1 MGRIRRT
8 KGGSS
13 PFGVYVPGPR
23 ALEGTDP
30 LNKKLAA
37 ALSGGAVLVLALSGC
52 SDDEGD
58 KVGDWAKTF
67 CDQAK
72 PQIQK
77 RADAHQIIISTAADS
92 KPAEIQAADSKAFQ
106 DIANADRALAKA
118 VGAAGAP
125 PVENGEKVQQ
135 DAIKELNSTALAYEG
150 LKKQVDAL
158 DPTNQQKFADGL
170 QGVADGLTKI
180 EKMDQNA
187 LSKLEE
193 GELGQAMAKQ
203 PGCQKPTAAVPP
215 KTSASP
221 NSGST
226 ADPGSTSDSDSD
238 SDSGSSGSTKKPSAK
253 PTKKSTAGK
262 SEE

>member
-1 MGRIRRT
+1 M
-8 KGGSS
+8 
-13 PFGVYVPGPR
+13 YVPGPR

-30 LNKKLAA
+30 VNKKLAA
-37 ALSGGAVLVLALSGC
+37 VLSGGAVLVLALSGC
-52 SDDEGD
+52 SEDEGD

-118 VGAAGAP
+118 VESAGVP
-125 PVENGEKVQQ
+125 PVENGQKIQQ
-135 DAIKELNSTALAYEG
+135 DAIRELNATAVAYEG

-170 QGVADGLTKI
+170 QSVADGLTKI
-180 EKMDQNA
+180 EKMDQDA

-203 PGCQKPTAAVPP
+203 PGCQKPTASVPP
-215 KTSASP
+215 KTSGSASP
-221 NSGST
+221 Q
-226 ADPGSTSDSDSD
+226 PGSTSSDSDSD
-238 SDSGSSGSTKKPSAK
+238 SDSGSDKGSDAEPTGKASTKPSK
-253 PTKKSTAGK
+253 TTSGTKT
-262 SEE
+262 EE

>member
-1 MGRIRRT
+1 M
-8 KGGSS
+8 
-13 PFGVYVPGPR
+13 
-23 ALEGTDP
+23 
-30 LNKKLAA
+30 NKKLAA
-37 ALSGGAVLVLALSGC
+37 VLSGGAVLVLALSGC
-52 SDDEGD
+52 SEDEGD

-118 VGAAGAP
+118 VESAGVP
-125 PVENGEKVQQ
+125 PVENGQKIQQ
-135 DAIKELNSTALAYEG
+135 DAIRELNATAVAYEG

-170 QGVADGLTKI
+170 QSVADGLTKI
-180 EKMDQNA
+180 EKMDQDA

-203 PGCQKPTAAVPP
+203 PGCQKPTASVPP
-215 KTSASP
+215 KTSGSASP
-221 NSGST
+221 Q
-226 ADPGSTSDSDSD
+226 PGSTS
-238 SDSGSSGSTKKPSAK
+238 SDSGSDKGSDAEPTGNASTKPS
-253 PTKKSTAGK
+253 TKASGTKTSGTK
-262 SEE
+262 TEE

>member
-1 MGRIRRT
+1 
-8 KGGSS
+8 
-13 PFGVYVPGPR
+13 
-23 ALEGTDP
+23 LEGTDP
-30 LNKKLAA
+30 VNKKLAA

-118 VGAAGAP
+118 VESAGAP
-125 PVENGEKVQQ
+125 PVENGQKIQQ
-135 DAIKELNSTALAYEG
+135 DAIKELNATAVAYEG

-187 LSKLEE
+187 LAKLEE

-203 PGCQKPTAAVPP
+203 PGCQKPTSSTPP
-215 KTSASP
+215 KASGSASP
-221 NSGST
+221 Q
-226 ADPGSTSDSDSD
+226 PGSTSSDSGSDSDKGSDSDSD
-238 SDSGSSGSTKKPSAK
+238 SDSEPRGKTSTKPSSKKTSA
-253 PTKKSTAGK
+253 TKS
-262 SEE
+262 

>member
-1 MGRIRRT
+1 M
-8 KGGSS
+8 
-13 PFGVYVPGPR
+13 
-23 ALEGTDP
+23 
-30 LNKKLAA
+30 NKKLAA

-106 DIANADRALAKA
+106 DIADADRALAKA
-118 VGAAGAP
+118 VESAGAP
-125 PVENGEKVQQ
+125 PVANGEKVKQ
-135 DAIKELNSTALAYEG
+135 DAIKELNATAAAYEG

-158 DPTNQQKFADGL
+158 DPANQQKFADGL

-180 EKMDQNA
+180 EKMDQAA

-203 PGCQKPTAAVPP
+203 PGCQKPKASVPANG
-215 KTSASP
+215 TGSASP
-221 NSGST
+221 KAGGTAEGSGD
-226 ADPGSTSDSDSD
+226 AAA
-238 SDSGSSGSTKKPSAK
+238 KPSAK
-253 PTKKSTAGK
+253 SEDKAPDKASDKTSEKAPEKSSDKPAATK

>member
-1 MGRIRRT
+1 M
-8 KGGSS
+8 
-13 PFGVYVPGPR
+13 
-23 ALEGTDP
+23 
-30 LNKKLAA
+30 NKKLAA

-52 SDDEGD
+52 SDDEGN
-58 KVGDWAKTF
+58 KVDDWAKTF

-106 DIANADRALAKA
+106 DIADADRALAKA
-118 VGAAGAP
+118 VESAGAP

-135 DAIKELNSTALAYEG
+135 DAIKELNATAVAYEG

-203 PGCQKPTAAVPP
+203 PGCQKPTASTPP
-215 KTSASP
+215 KASGSASP
-221 NSGST
+221 NPGAT
-226 ADPGSTSDSDSD
+226 ASA
-238 SDSGSSGSTKKPSAK
+238 SGSSGKASAKPAKPSASAK
-253 PTKKSTAGK
+253 T
-262 SEE
+262 EE

>member
-1 MGRIRRT
+1 M
-8 KGGSS
+8 
-13 PFGVYVPGPR
+13 
-23 ALEGTDP
+23 
-30 LNKKLAA
+30 NKKLAA

-52 SDDEGD
+52 SDDEGN
-58 KVGDWAKTF
+58 KVDDWAKTF

-77 RADAHQIIISTAADS
+77 RAAAHQIIISTAADS

-118 VGAAGAP
+118 VESAGAP

-135 DAIKELNSTALAYEG
+135 DAIKELNATAVAYEG

-203 PGCQKPTAAVPP
+203 PGCQKPTASTPP
-215 KTSASP
+215 NGGGSASP
-221 NSGST
+221 N
-226 ADPGSTSDSDSD
+226 PGPTT
-238 SDSGSSGSTKKPSAK
+238 SGSSDKGSESTEPKEKATTKA
-253 PTKKSTAGK
+253 AGK
-262 SEE
+262 TTARAKTEE

>member
-1 MGRIRRT
+1 M
-8 KGGSS
+8 
-13 PFGVYVPGPR
+13 YVPGPR

-30 LNKKLAA
+30 VNKKLAA

-52 SDDEGD
+52 SDDEGN
-58 KVGDWAKTF
+58 KVDDWAKTF

-118 VGAAGAP
+118 VESAGAP

-135 DAIKELNSTALAYEG
+135 DAIKELNATAVAYEG

-203 PGCQKPTAAVPP
+203 PGCQKPTASTPP
-215 KTSASP
+215 NGSGTGSASP
-221 NSGST
+221 NPGST
-226 ADPGSTSDSDSD
+226 A
-238 SDSGSSGSTKKPSAK
+238 SGSSDKGSESAEPKEKTTTKAAAK
-253 PTKKSTAGK
+253 TTAPAK
-262 SEE
+262 TEE

>member
-1 MGRIRRT
+1 M
-8 KGGSS
+8 
-13 PFGVYVPGPR
+13 
-23 ALEGTDP
+23 
-30 LNKKLAA
+30 NKKLAA

-118 VGAAGAP
+118 VEGAGAP

-135 DAIKELNSTALAYEG
+135 DAIKELNATALAYEG

-203 PGCQKPTAAVPP
+203 PGCQKPTASVPP
-215 KTSASP
+215 KA
-221 NSGST
+221 SGSPQ
-226 ADPGSTSDSDSD
+226 PGSTSDSDAD
-238 SDSGSSGSTKKPSAK
+238 TGSDSGSSDPSKKPSAK
-253 PTKKSTAGK
+253 PTKSSAAPKTSATPK
-262 SEE
+262 TEE

>member
-1 MGRIRRT
+1 M
-8 KGGSS
+8 
-13 PFGVYVPGPR
+13 YVPGPR

-37 ALSGGAVLVLALSGC
+37 ALSGGAVLVLALTGC
-52 SDDEGD
+52 SDDKGD

-118 VGAAGAP
+118 VEAAGAP
-125 PVENGEKVQQ
+125 PVENGEKIQQ
-135 DAIKELNSTALAYEG
+135 DAIKELNATALAYEG

-187 LSKLEE
+187 LSKLED

-203 PGCQKPTAAVPP
+203 PGCQKPTASVPP

-221 NSGST
+221 NAGAT
-226 ADPGSTSDSDSD
+226 SD
-238 SDSGSSGSTKKPSAK
+238 SDSGSTSPTEKASATPTEK
-253 PTKKSTAGK
+253 ASATPTKKATATK
-262 SEE
+262 SE

>member
-1 MGRIRRT
+1 M
-8 KGGSS
+8 
-13 PFGVYVPGPR
+13 
-23 ALEGTDP
+23 
-30 LNKKLAA
+30 NKKLAA
-37 ALSGGAVLVLALSGC
+37 VLSGGAVLVLALSGC
-52 SDDEGD
+52 SEDEGD

-118 VGAAGAP
+118 VESAGVP
-125 PVENGEKVQQ
+125 PVENGQKIQQ
-135 DAIKELNSTALAYEG
+135 DAIRELNATAVAYEG

-170 QGVADGLTKI
+170 QSVADGLTKI
-180 EKMDQNA
+180 EKMDQDA

-203 PGCQKPTAAVPP
+203 PGCQKPTASVPP
-215 KTSASP
+215 KTSGSASP
-221 NSGST
+221 Q
-226 ADPGSTSDSDSD
+226 PGSTSSDSD
-238 SDSGSSGSTKKPSAK
+238 KGSDAEPTGEASTKPSAK
-253 PTKKSTAGK
+253 PSTKASGTKTSGTK
-262 SEE
+262 TEE

>member
-1 MGRIRRT
+1 M
-8 KGGSS
+8 
-13 PFGVYVPGPR
+13 YVPGPR

-30 LNKKLAA
+30 VNKKLAA

-106 DIANADRALAKA
+106 DIADADRALAKA
-118 VGAAGAP
+118 VESAGAP
-125 PVENGEKVQQ
+125 PVENGAKVQQ
-135 DAIKELNSTALAYEG
+135 DAIKELNATAVAYEG

-203 PGCQKPTAAVPP
+203 PGCQKPTASTPP
-215 KTSASP
+215 KASGSASP
-221 NSGST
+221 KPGST
-226 ADPGSTSDSDSD
+226 ASGSSDKDSDSAE
-238 SDSGSSGSTKKPSAK
+238 PSAK
-253 PTKKSTAGK
+253 ASTKPAKKTSSAKT
-262 SEE
+262 EE

>member
-1 MGRIRRT
+1 M
-8 KGGSS
+8 
-13 PFGVYVPGPR
+13 
-23 ALEGTDP
+23 
-30 LNKKLAA
+30 NKKLAA
-37 ALSGGAVLVLALSGC
+37 ALSGGTVLMLALAGC
-52 SDDEGD
+52 SSDEGD

-118 VGAAGAP
+118 VQTAGAP
-125 PVENGEKVQQ
+125 PVENGEKVKQ
-135 DAIKELNSTALAYEG
+135 DAIKELNDTAVAYEG

-170 QGVADGLTKI
+170 QTVADGLTKI

-187 LSKLEE
+187 LSKLED

-203 PGCQKPTAAVPP
+203 PGCQKPTASVPP

-221 NSGST
+221 NAGTTS
-226 ADPGSTSDSDSD
+226 DPDAASDSDSD
-238 SDSGSSGSTKKPSAK
+238 STNPTKKASAK
-253 PTKKSTAGK
+253 PTKKPTAGK
-262 SEE
+262 SE

>member
-1 MGRIRRT
+1 M
-8 KGGSS
+8 
-13 PFGVYVPGPR
+13 
-23 ALEGTDP
+23 
-30 LNKKLAA
+30 NKKLAA

-52 SDDEGD
+52 SSDEGD

-118 VGAAGAP
+118 VEAAGAP
-125 PVENGEKVQQ
+125 PVDNGQKVQQ
-135 DAIKELNSTALAYEG
+135 DAIKELNATALAYEG

-193 GELGQAMAKQ
+193 GQLGQAMAKQ
-203 PGCQKPTAAVPP
+203 PGCQKPTASVPP

-221 NSGST
+221 NAGST
-226 ADPGSTSDSDSD
+226 PTSGATSDSD
-238 SDSGSSGSTKKPSAK
+238 SDSGSSDPTKKASAK
-253 PTKKSTAGK
+253 PTKKS
-262 SEE
+262 

>member
-1 MGRIRRT
+1 M
-8 KGGSS
+8 
-13 PFGVYVPGPR
+13 
-23 ALEGTDP
+23 
-30 LNKKLAA
+30 NKKLAA
-37 ALSGGAVLVLALSGC
+37 ALSGGAVLVLALTGC
-52 SDDEGD
+52 SEDEGD

-118 VGAAGAP
+118 VQAAGAP
-125 PVENGEKVQQ
+125 PVENGEKIKQ
-135 DAIKELNSTALAYEG
+135 DAIKELNDTAVAYEG

-170 QGVADGLTKI
+170 QSVADGLTKI

-187 LSKLEE
+187 LSKLED

-203 PGCQKPTAAVPP
+203 PGCQKPTASVPP

-221 NSGST
+221 NAGAT
-226 ADPGSTSDSDSD
+226 ADAAATSDSDSD
-238 SDSGSSGSTKKPSAK
+238 SESDSDSDSTNPAKKASAK
-253 PTKKSTAGK
+253 PTKKSTTAK
-262 SEE
+262 SE